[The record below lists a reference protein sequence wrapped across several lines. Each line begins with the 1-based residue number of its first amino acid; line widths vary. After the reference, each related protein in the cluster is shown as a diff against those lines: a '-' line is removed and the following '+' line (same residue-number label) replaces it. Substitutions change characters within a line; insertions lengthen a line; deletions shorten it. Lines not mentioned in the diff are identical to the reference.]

1 MDAMTIGQ
9 VADAA
14 GVGVETIRFYHQR
27 KLLPLPA
34 AKRGAFRV
42 YQEEHAA
49 RIRFIKRAQE
59 LGFTLKE
66 VQDLLKLNDGTGHRQ
81 ARALAQAKLAEV
93 ERKLKDL
100 QRMRRTLK
108 SLIHECEHTGAASP
122 CPIIHLV
129 PRG

>member
-1 MDAMTIGQ
+1 MQEMTIGQ
-9 VADAA
+9 VAEAA

-34 AKRGAFRV
+34 TKRGAFRV

-66 VQDLLKLNDGTGHRQ
+66 VQDLLRLNDGTGHRQ

-100 QRMRRTLK
+100 QRMRRAL
-108 SLIHECEHTGAASP
+108 SALIHECEHTGAAGP
-122 CPIIHLV
+122 CPIIHLA